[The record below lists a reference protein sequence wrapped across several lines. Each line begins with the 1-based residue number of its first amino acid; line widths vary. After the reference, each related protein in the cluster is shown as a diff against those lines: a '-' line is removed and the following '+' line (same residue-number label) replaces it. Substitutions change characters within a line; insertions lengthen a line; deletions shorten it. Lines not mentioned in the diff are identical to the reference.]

1 MTRALLLSFVAAL
14 AALPAAP
21 NLPTPPNVDGYW
33 GVALGLHPVEA
44 ARRDFAFPP
53 DVVEVAE
60 TGATHVL
67 LPITALL
74 DAIDGHVIDDDPE
87 TVDDEQLRAVFTKLR
102 RVGLVPVVMPF
113 LRLRDPEP
121 TEWRGNLRPTDPEAF
136 WASYEAFVLRY
147 ARLAEEAD
155 APLFAIGSELSS
167 MSGPETSPRWSR
179 LAGRVRQVYGGR
191 LAYVSNHDA
200 LDQSGPYE
208 HVDVVGVSAYFRL
221 TDSADASELELRAAW
236 SSIGERLERLAAE
249 ANRPLVLFEIG
260 YPSLD
265 GGAIRPWKYTIGTP
279 VDLEEQR
286 RAYAAACAE
295 LVDAPWLEGA
305 FFWTWFGPGGPY
317 DRYYT
322 PRAKP
327 AEKELRRFL
336 WARTTKPQRDALGNA
351 LAMSA
356 TTAP

>member
-1 MTRALLLSFVAAL
+1 MTRALLWLFVLGL
-14 AALPAAP
+14 ASLPAAP
-21 NLPTPPNVDGYW
+21 NLPTPPTVDGYW
-33 GVALGLHPVEA
+33 GLALGLHPLEA
-44 ARRDFAFPP
+44 SRRDFAFPP

-67 LPITALL
+67 LPVTALL
-74 DAIDGHVIDDDPE
+74 DTVDGHAIEDDPE
-87 TVDDEQLRAVFTKLR
+87 TVTDEQLRAVFARLR
-102 RVGLVPVVMPF
+102 QVGLVPVVMPF
-113 LRLRDPEP
+113 LRLRAPEP
-121 TEWRGNLRPTDPEAF
+121 RQWRGNLRPADSDAF
-136 WASYEAFVLRY
+136 WASYELFVLRY
-147 ARLAEEAD
+147 ARLAEEAG

-167 MSGPETSPRWSR
+167 LSGPETSARWSR
-179 LAGRVRQVYGGR
+179 IAARIRQVYGGR
-191 LAYVSNHDA
+191 LAYVTNHDA

-221 TDSADASELELRAAW
+221 TDSNDASELELRAAW
-236 SSIGERLERLAAE
+236 QQIGERLERLAAE
-249 ANRPLVLFEIG
+249 ANRPLVLFELG

-265 GGAIRPWKYTIGTP
+265 GGAIRPWKHTLGTP

-322 PRAKP
+322 PRGKP
-327 AEKELRRFL
+327 AEKELRHFL
-336 WARTTKPQRDALGNA
+336 WARTTEPRHDEAGSA
-351 LAMSA
+351 LASA
-356 TTAP
+356 EESTR